1 MDENK
6 SAAAVNDEVVLLF
19 KPVAGVQL
27 QRCQCRTCRFLI
39 QAEKA
44 VTEWN
49 KFTRFPFEADKSS
62 THALRVCDFWPFAS
76 DSDGHY
82 QF

>member
-19 KPVAGVQL
+19 EPAAGV
-27 QRCQCRTCRFLI
+27 QRCQCRFHI

-44 VTEWN
+44 VTERN

-62 THALRVCDFWPFAS
+62 THTLKVCNFCPFAS